1 MLLYHT
7 DSWHYRLVLYIF
19 TKEFFLDTKI
29 DHEAMSKQALDYLE
43 NNSDF
48 KNFDHELIYKK
59 KTKTINFCPYCR
71 AVVAAIASVP
81 FVYLWRLYPHK
92 PKPKKTHEEIMKS
105 MRSRSQKIKIF
116 VVTLNVITGIINIV
130 NGMHNGINGVI
141 ILGILQ
147 LAFAAIYLTGYL
159 WGDKVIKWIV
169 LDRHEIRQKFRM
181 YILKLVSVCYP
192 KWMRRTKPKKIKK
205 ESKIMQKIKS
215 SHDIYCPPIF
225 FVENIDQ
232 EKLK

>member
-7 DSWHYRLVLYIF
+7 NSWHYRLVLYIF
-19 TKEFFLDTKI
+19 TKKFFLETDGL
-29 DHEAMSKQALDYLE
+29 DYEAMESQYDPQTKQE
-43 NNSDF
+43 REF
-48 KNFDHELIYKK
+48 KFIYKE

-92 PKPKKTHEEIMKS
+92 PKPERTHKEIMIG
-105 MRSRSQKIKIF
+105 MRRRSQKTKIIF
-116 VVTLNVITGIINIV
+116 VTLNVTTGIMNIV
-130 NGMHNGINGVI
+130 SGMSNGMGNGVLF
-141 ILGILQ
+141 LGIFQ
-147 LAFAAIYLTGYL
+147 LALAAIYLTGHL

-169 LDRHEIRQKFRM
+169 VDHHEIRQKFRM
-181 YILKLVSVCYP
+181 CVLKLVSAWDP

-215 SHDIYCPPIF
+215 THDVYCPPIF

-232 EKLK
+232 GKLK

>member
-1 MLLYHT
+1 MLLCHT

-19 TKEFFLDTKI
+19 TKEFFLERVGI
-29 DHEAMSKQALDYLE
+29 DYEAMESQYDPQTKQE
-43 NNSDF
+43 KEF
-48 KNFDHELIYKK
+48 KMIYKK

-92 PKPKKTHEEIMKS
+92 PKPKKTHEEVMKG
-105 MRSRSQKIKIF
+105 MRRRSQKIKII
-116 VVTLNVITGIINIV
+116 VVTLNVITGIMNIV
-130 NGMHNGINGVI
+130 NGMYNGINYGVI
-141 ILGILQ
+141 ILGIFQ
-147 LAFAAIYLTGYL
+147 LVLAAIYLTGHL
-159 WGDKVIKWIV
+159 WGDKFIKWIV
-169 LDRHEIRQKFRM
+169 VDRHEIRQKLRIS
-181 YILKLVSVCYP
+181 ILKLISVCYP

-215 SHDIYCPPIF
+215 SHDVYCPPIF
-225 FVENIDQ
+225 FVENVNK

>member
-7 DSWHYRLVLYIF
+7 NSWHYRLVLYVF
-19 TKEFFLDTKI
+19 TKEFFLDTRI
-29 DHEAMSKQALDYLE
+29 DHKAMSNQALDHLK

-71 AVVAAIASVP
+71 AVVAAIASAP

-92 PKPKKTHEEIMKS
+92 PKPKKTHEEVMKN
-105 MRSRSQKIKIF
+105 MRRRSKIVKIVF
-116 VVTLNVITGIINIV
+116 GTTNIITGIINIA
-130 NGMHNGINGVI
+130 
-141 ILGILQ
+141 LGIGQGMDHYGVFIFGIFQ
-147 LAFAAIYLTGYL
+147 LVLVAIWFTGHL
-159 WGDKVIKWIV
+159 WADKVIKWIV

-181 YILKLVSVCYP
+181 RFLKLVSAFTP
-192 KWMRRTKPKKIKK
+192 KWMKRTKPR
-205 ESKIMQKIKS
+205 EPSKIMQKIKS
-215 SHDIYCPPIF
+215 THDVYCPPIF
-225 FVENIDQ
+225 FVEDINQ